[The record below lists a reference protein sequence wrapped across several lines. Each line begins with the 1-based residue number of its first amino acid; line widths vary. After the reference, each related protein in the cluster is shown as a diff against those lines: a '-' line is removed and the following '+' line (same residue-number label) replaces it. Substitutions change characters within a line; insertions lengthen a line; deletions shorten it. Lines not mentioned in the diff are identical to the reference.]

1 MMAEEMPRKVMG
13 WGEWCSLPS
22 LTIPAIK
29 AKIDTGAKSTAL
41 HAIDIQQVE
50 NKVLFK
56 VNPLIHRKDLFIS
69 CQAKLHDIR
78 SIKNS
83 GGIIENRYVIR
94 TPLMIDQEQW
104 EIDITLTNRHQMSFR
119 LLIGRDA
126 IKGKFVVDP
135 GLFLVLFK
143 PKKKDVMR
151 LYENCGSL

>member
-1 MMAEEMPRKVMG
+1 MTRKVMG

-22 LTIPAIK
+22 LRIPAIK

-41 HAIDIQQVE
+41 HAIDIQKIE
-50 NKVLFK
+50 NQVLFK
-56 VNPLIHRKDLFIS
+56 VNPLMHRKDFLIS

-83 GGIIENRYVIR
+83 GGIIEDRYVIR
-94 TPLMIDQEQW
+94 TPLLIDQEQW
-104 EIDITLTNRHQMSFR
+104 DIDITLTNRYEMSFR

-126 IKGKFVVDP
+126 IKGKFIVDP